1 MGGKFQLLKIK
12 LLLSYFLQQ
21 EQFEKCNEPTNY
33 LHERAHIV
41 VSDMAVLTNARAW
54 LLG

>member
-1 MGGKFQLLKIK
+1 MLKIK

-33 LHERAHIV
+33 LHERAHIM
-41 VSDMAVLTNARAW
+41 VSDMEVSVLTNARAW
-54 LLG
+54 LLGEES